1 MRNSLHADDKQ
12 ERKEESA
19 DSCCS
24 DYDVYCR
31 SHPSPRN
38 MIFPEN
44 ASYEGLLIIQG
55 SDYRKI
61 DEEGMEA

>member
-1 MRNSLHADDKQ
+1 
-12 ERKEESA
+12 
-19 DSCCS
+19 
-24 DYDVYCR
+24 
-31 SHPSPRN
+31 